1 MFLYVFH
8 VNLSLTWFPIFI
20 ICVVGIIFSN
30 HYAYMTSMSDSNNK
44 ELPPPL
50 YHQRQSLML
59 CAVHAINNVLQ
70 RDAVTKADLNRI
82 CGDLAPGCP
91 PFMNPHRNAFGLG
104 NFDANALIVALQE
117 TGHDIVW
124 FDKRTSFADHRLDWS
139 KIVGCILNTRRKS
152 FASVGGRH
160 WVAFRG
166 VPTPNPKVVNYY
178 DFDSKLRRP
187 ALVARS
193 HAEFSHYIERR
204 LKELPDSQ
212 LLFVVPKEVLS
223 ERTWRLAEPEV
234 SQAFSSSQTS
244 STVVIEK
251 RLVAEKC
258 PSPKPLTKTSWSTL
272 PSVDVVLLICTYALL
287 FILLFLKKIC
297 KGI

>member
-1 MFLYVFH
+1 
-8 VNLSLTWFPIFI
+8 
-20 ICVVGIIFSN
+20 
-30 HYAYMTSMSDSNNK
+30 MTSMGDGNNTK
-44 ELPPPL
+44 HPPPL

-82 CGDLAPGCP
+82 CEELAPDCSP
-91 PFMNPHRNAFGLG
+91 LMNPHRNVLGLG
-104 NFDANALIVALQE
+104 NFDANALIVALQQ

-124 FDKRTSFADHRLDWS
+124 FDKRTSLADHRLDWS
-139 KIVGCILNTRRKS
+139 KIVGCILNARRKS
-152 FASVGGRH
+152 FASISGRH

-166 VPTPNPKVVNYY
+166 FPTSDPEVINYY
-178 DFDSKLRRP
+178 DFDSKLHRP

-223 ERTWRLAEPEV
+223 ERTWHLPEPGV
-234 SQAFSSSQTS
+234 SQTLSSNQAS
-244 STVVIEK
+244 STVAVEEQLVVEK
-251 RLVAEKC
+251 RL
-258 PSPKPLTKTSWSTL
+258 SPRPLTK
-272 PSVDVVLLICTYALL
+272 IN
-287 FILLFLKKIC
+287 
-297 KGI
+297 